1 MAETENSA
9 QPRVPLS
16 RQRLLKAAAA
26 LADRGGVGA
35 LSMRKLAQ
43 ELGVE
48 AMSLYHHVANK
59 DEILDALVD
68 VVFGEIGLPRTDLDW
83 KAALRERAIAARA
96 TLLRHPWAIS
106 LMESRPIPGDA
117 NLRHHD
123 AVLALLRHAGFSI
136 EMAAHAFSALNSY
149 IYGFALQETTLP
161 FRGPEEAAV
170 VVESILEHFP
180 ADDYPHLFE
189 MAVEHVLQPGYD
201 YGDEFL
207 YGLDLVL
214 DGLEQNHG
222 AAG

>member
-1 MAETENSA
+1 
-9 QPRVPLS
+9 
-16 RQRLLKAAAA
+16 
-26 LADRGGVGA
+26 
-35 LSMRKLAQ
+35 MRKLAQ

-48 AMSLYHHVANK
+48 AMSLYHHVTNK

-68 VVFGEIGLPRTDLDW
+68 VVFGEIGLPRPDLDW
-83 KAALRERAIAARA
+83 KAAMRERAVAARA

-136 EMAAHAFSALNSY
+136 EMAAHAFSVLNSY
-149 IYGFALQETTLP
+149 MYGFVLQETTLP

-214 DGLEQNHG
+214 DGLEQNHE